1 MTAAAKIA
9 EARALIEPLTG
20 HTPGPWILHDAES
33 FTGRATYHY
42 QEVWSE
48 GLDVIAEEAY
58 RAHGDGGRK
67 NMRLIAAS
75 PTLRGIVP
83 ELADRLEA
91 EIAKSDALAQENA
104 KMRGALRHIVNAEP
118 FFHYAGVG
126 PSGMDHTI
134 PGSPYD
140 RGKLAGYVEL
150 QKQARAALGDTP

>member
-9 EARALIEPLTG
+9 EAPEPARYADTERNKIINRTSLDLRK
-20 HTPGPWILHDAES
+20 IVHDFDPENDNLDI
-33 FTGRATYHY
+33 R
-42 QEVWSE
+42 VW
-48 GLDVIAEEAY
+48 
-58 RAHGDGGRK
+58 
-67 NMRLIAAS
+67 
-75 PTLRGIVP
+75 
-83 ELADRLEA
+83 DRLDQMAQEIEARAADLTDALDA
-91 EIAKSDALAQENA
+91 EIAKSDALAKENA
-104 KMRGALRHIVNAEP
+104 KLRGALRHIVNAEP